1 MTTRETPARQAG
13 RGRAVPHRR
22 TPKASRLAILS
33 KTGITDVYASSIV
46 GDVGTSPITGAI
58 KTFPRRGIKDSPP
71 LRRVA
76 PQKSALDV
84 ELERRIIPR
93 APDVDGEY
101 RAGAIAC
108 EQRVDGFEE
117 KPFHAGHRL

>member
-1 MTTRETPARQAG
+1 MSLTPTHSG
-13 RGRAVPHRR
+13 RTKGLQISVCNPFFNRPSKRAERFYQQEPANGMMMAH
-22 TPKASRLAILS
+22 
-33 KTGITDVYASSIV
+33 D
-46 GDVGTSPITGAI
+46 GAI

-101 RAGAIAC
+101 GAGAIAC

-117 KPFHAGHRL
+117 KPFHAGHRV